1 VWRLVLVALAEGA
14 QAGTAQGLGPSPQWL
29 YLVRFSGAELWGA
42 DGDPALDV
50 SIDAWESYLEG
61 AVA

>member
-1 VWRLVLVALAEGA
+1 MALAEGA